1 MSLFDTLVKYG
12 MPFVPKPIV
21 GRVARRYV
29 AGDTIDAAVS
39 TLHSLN
45 EEGCMGTV
53 DVLGEEVREPERATT
68 AVAEYVRLIDRI
80 EEEKLDANISIKP
93 TMLGLK
99 IDQELCEENVS
110 RIIDRAAE
118 FNNFVRID
126 MEDHTCTDGTIRL
139 FRQMHEKHPPSVGV
153 VLQSY
158 LHRTIADITDL
169 LPLAPNIRICKGIYR
184 EPREIAWKEFETI
197 RANFVFATEKLL
209 SSGAY
214 VGIATH
220 DPHLVWAGMQI
231 VDRLGLDRDRYE
243 FQMLL
248 GVDPELRRIILANG
262 HRLRVYVPY
271 GRDWYPYSIRRLREN
286 PTVAHHVVRAMFG
299 RRSRGR

>member
-29 AGDTIDAAVS
+29 AGDTLDDAVLA
-39 TLHSLN
+39 LRALN
-45 EEGCMGTV
+45 QEGAMGTV
-53 DVLGEEVREPERATT
+53 DILGEEVREPVKATA
-68 AVAEYVRLIDRI
+68 AVTEYLRLLDRI
-80 EEEKLDANISIKP
+80 NDEKLDANISIKP
-93 TMLGLK
+93 TMLGLN
-99 IDQELCEENVS
+99 IGQTLCEENLARVVE
-110 RIIDRAAE
+110 RAAE
-118 FNNFVRID
+118 IGNFVRID
-126 MEDHTCTDGTIRL
+126 MEDHTCTDKTLRL
-139 FRQMHEKHPPSVGV
+139 YRQVHKIHPSTVGV

-158 LHRTIADITDL
+158 LHRTIPDINGL
-169 LPLAPNIRICKGIYR
+169 LPLIPNIRICKGIYR

-209 SSGAY
+209 TSGAY

-220 DPHLVWAGMQI
+220 DPHLVWAGMEI
-231 VDRLGLDRDRYE
+231 IDRLGLDRDRYE

-286 PTVAHHVVRAMFG
+286 PTVAHHVVRAMF
-299 RRSRGR
+299 R

>member
-12 MPFVPKPIV
+12 MPFVPKSIV

-29 AGDTIDAAVS
+29 AGDTLDDAVQ
-39 TLHSLN
+39 TLRALN
-45 EEGCMGTV
+45 DEGAMGTV
-53 DVLGEEVREPERATT
+53 DILGEEVREPVKAAA
-68 AVAEYVRLIDRI
+68 AVTEYLRLLDRI
-80 EEEKLDANISIKP
+80 EDEKLDANISIKP

-99 IDQELCEENVS
+99 IDQALCEENLL
-110 RIIDRAAE
+110 RIVKRAAE
-118 FNNFVRID
+118 FGNFVRID
-126 MEDHTCTDGTIRL
+126 MEDHSCTDATLQL
-139 FRQMHEKHPPSVGV
+139 FRSAHEKHPSTVGV

-158 LHRTIADITDL
+158 LHRTIADINDL

-184 EPREIAWKEFETI
+184 EPRAIAWKDFDTI
-197 RANFVFATEKLL
+197 RANFVHATEKLL

-220 DPHLVWAGMQI
+220 DPHLVWAGMEI
-231 VDRLGLDRDRYE
+231 VDRLGLGRDHYE

-248 GVDPELRRIILANG
+248 GVDPELRRIILSNG

-271 GRDWYPYSIRRLREN
+271 GQDWYPHSIRRLREN
-286 PTVAHHVVRAMFG
+286 PTVAHHVVRAMF
-299 RRSRGR
+299 R

>member
-12 MPFVPKPIV
+12 MPLVPKPIV
-21 GRVARRYV
+21 GHVARRYV
-29 AGDTIDAAVS
+29 AGDTLDDAVR
-39 TLHSLN
+39 TLRSLN
-45 EEGCMGTV
+45 EEGAMGTV
-53 DVLGEEVREPERATT
+53 DVLGEEVREPVKATA
-68 AVAEYVRLIDRI
+68 AVGEYLRLLDRI
-80 EEEKLDANISIKP
+80 EDEKLDANISIKP

-99 IDQELCEENVS
+99 IDQGLSEENLLNIVGH
-110 RIIDRAAE
+110 AAE
-118 FNNFVRID
+118 FENFVRID
-126 MEDHTCTDGTIRL
+126 MEDHTCTDATIRL
-139 FRQMHEKHPPSVGV
+139 FRQVQEKHPSTVGV

-158 LHRTIADITDL
+158 LHRTIADINDL

-184 EPREIAWKEFETI
+184 EPRAIAWQDFETI
-197 RANFVFATEKLL
+197 RANFVYATEKLL

-248 GVDPELRRIILANG
+248 GVDPGLRRIILTNG

-286 PTVAHHVVRAMFG
+286 PTVAHHVVRAMF
-299 RRSRGR
+299 R

>member
-1 MSLFDTLVKYG
+1 MSLFDVLVKYG

-29 AGDTIDAAVS
+29 AGDTLDDAVR
-39 TLHSLN
+39 TLRSLN
-45 EEGCMGTV
+45 EQGAMGTV
-53 DVLGEEVREPERATT
+53 DILGEEVREPVKAAA
-68 AVAEYVRLIDRI
+68 AVAEYLRLLDRI
-80 EEEKLDANISIKP
+80 EDEKLDANISIKP

-99 IDQELCEENVS
+99 IDQTLCEENLLNIVG
-110 RIIDRAAE
+110 RAAE
-118 FNNFVRID
+118 FDNFVRID
-126 MEDHTCTDGTIRL
+126 MEDHTCTDATIRL
-139 FRQMHEKHPPSVGV
+139 FRRVHEKHRSTVGV

-158 LHRTIADITDL
+158 LHRTIADINDL
-169 LPLAPNIRICKGIYR
+169 LPLTPNIRICKGIYR

-231 VDRLGLDRDRYE
+231 VDRLGLERNRYE

-286 PTVAHHVVRAMFG
+286 PTVAHHVVRAMF
-299 RRSRGR
+299 R

>member
-12 MPFVPKPIV
+12 MPFVPKTIV

-29 AGDTIDAAVS
+29 AGDTLDEAVQ
-39 TLHSLN
+39 TLRALN
-45 EEGCMGTV
+45 DEGAMGTV
-53 DVLGEEVREPERATT
+53 DILGEEVRESVKANA
-68 AVAEYVRLIDRI
+68 AVEEYLRLLNRI
-80 EEEKLDANISIKP
+80 EDEKLDANISIKP
-93 TMLGLK
+93 TMLGLN
-99 IDQELCEENVS
+99 IDQSLCEENLL
-110 RIIDRAAE
+110 RIVARAAQ

-126 MEDHTCTDGTIRL
+126 MEDRTCTDNTIRL
-139 FRQMHEKHPPSVGV
+139 FRQMHEKHPTSVGV

-158 LHRTIADITDL
+158 LHRTIADINSL
-169 LPLAPNIRICKGIYR
+169 LPLVPNIRICKGIYR
-184 EPREIAWKEFETI
+184 EPREIAWKDFETI

-231 VDRLGLDRDRYE
+231 VDRLGLDHDRYE

-271 GRDWYPYSIRRLREN
+271 GKDWYPYSIRRLREN
-286 PTVAHHVVRAMFG
+286 PTVAHHVVRAMF
-299 RRSRGR
+299 R

>member
-29 AGDTIDAAVS
+29 AGDTLDDAVL
-39 TLHSLN
+39 TLRALN
-45 EEGCMGTV
+45 QEGAMGTV
-53 DVLGEEVREPERATT
+53 DILGEEVREPVKATA
-68 AVAEYVRLIDRI
+68 AVTDYLRLLDRI
-80 EEEKLDANISIKP
+80 DEEKLDANISIKP
-93 TMLGLK
+93 TMLGLN
-99 IDQELCEENVS
+99 IGQALCEENLS
-110 RIIDRAAE
+110 RIVERAAKIG
-118 FNNFVRID
+118 NFVRID
-126 MEDHTCTDGTIRL
+126 MEDHSCTDNTIQL
-139 FRQMHEKHPPSVGV
+139 YRQMQKKHPSIVGL

-158 LHRTIADITDL
+158 LHRTIADINSL
-169 LPLAPNIRICKGIYR
+169 LPLVPNIRICKGIYR
-184 EPREIAWKEFETI
+184 EPREIAWKDFETI

-209 SSGAY
+209 ASGAY

-248 GVDPELRRIILANG
+248 GVDPELRRIILSNG

-286 PTVAHHVVRAMFG
+286 PTVAHHVVRAMF
-299 RRSRGR
+299 R

>member
-1 MSLFDTLVKYG
+1 MSLFDSLVKYG

-29 AGDTIDAAVS
+29 AGDTLDDAVH
-39 TLHSLN
+39 TLRALN
-45 EEGCMGTV
+45 EEGAMGTV
-53 DVLGEEVREPERATT
+53 DILGEEVREPVKATA
-68 AVAEYVRLIDRI
+68 AVEDYLRLLDRI
-80 EEEKLDANISIKP
+80 DEETLDANISIKP
-93 TMLGLK
+93 TMLGLN
-99 IDQELCEENVS
+99 IDQTLYEANLSTIVE
-110 RIIDRAAE
+110 RAAGAD
-118 FNNFVRID
+118 NFVRID
-126 MEDHTCTDGTIRL
+126 MEDHSCTDKTIQL
-139 FRQMHEKHPPSVGV
+139 FRRMHERQPSSVGV

-158 LHRTIADITDL
+158 LHRTIADINSL
-169 LPLAPNIRICKGIYR
+169 LPLVPNIRICKGIYR
-184 EPREIAWKEFETI
+184 EPREIAWKDFETI

-271 GRDWYPYSIRRLREN
+271 GKDWYPYSIRRLREN
-286 PTVAHHVVRAMFG
+286 PTVAHHVVRAMF
-299 RRSRGR
+299 R

>member
-12 MPFVPKPIV
+12 MPFVPKTIV

-29 AGDTIDAAVS
+29 AGDTLDDAVH
-39 TLHSLN
+39 TLRALN
-45 EEGCMGTV
+45 DEGAMGTV
-53 DVLGEEVREPERATT
+53 DILGEEVREPVKATA
-68 AVAEYVRLIDRI
+68 AVEEYLRLLDRI
-80 EEEKLDANISIKP
+80 EDEKLDANISIKP
-93 TMLGLK
+93 TMLGLN
-99 IDQELCEENVS
+99 IDQSLCEENLL
-110 RIIDRAAE
+110 RIVARAAQ
-118 FNNFVRID
+118 FNNFVRVD
-126 MEDHTCTDGTIRL
+126 MEDHTCTDNTIRL
-139 FRQMHEKHPPSVGV
+139 FRQIHEKHPTSVGV

-158 LHRTIADITDL
+158 LHRTIADINSL
-169 LPLAPNIRICKGIYR
+169 LPLVPNIRICKGIYR
-184 EPREIAWKEFETI
+184 EPREIAWKDFETI

-231 VDRLGLDRDRYE
+231 VDRLGLDHDRYE

-248 GVDPELRRIILANG
+248 GVDPELRRVILANG

-271 GRDWYPYSIRRLREN
+271 GKDWYPYSIRRLREN
-286 PTVAHHVVRAMFG
+286 PTVAHHVVRAMF
-299 RRSRGR
+299 R

>member
-29 AGDTIDAAVS
+29 AGDTIDDAVR
-39 TLHSLN
+39 TLRAIN
-45 EEGCMGTV
+45 QEGAMGTV
-53 DVLGEEVREPERATT
+53 DVLGEEVHEPAKTEA
-68 AVAEYVRLIDRI
+68 AVDEYVRLLDRI
-80 EEEKLDANISIKP
+80 EAEKLDANISIKP

-99 IDQELCEENVS
+99 IDPDLCAENLATIVE
-110 RIIDRAAE
+110 RAAGLR
-118 FNNFVRID
+118 NFVRID
-126 MEDHTCTDGTIRL
+126 MEDHTCTDDTIQLYR
-139 FRQMHEKHPPSVGV
+139 RMHDLQPGSIGV

-158 LHRTIADITDL
+158 LHRTIADINDL
-169 LPLAPNIRICKGIYR
+169 LELQPNIRVCKGIYR
-184 EPREIAWKEFETI
+184 EPREIAWKQFETI
-197 RANFVFATEKLL
+197 RANFICAVEKLL
-209 SSGAY
+209 SANAY

-220 DPHLVWAGMQI
+220 DPHLVWAGMEI
-231 VDRLGLDRDRYE
+231 VDRLGLARDRYE

-248 GVDPELRRIILANG
+248 GVDPELRKIILANR

-286 PTVAHHVVRAMFG
+286 PTVAHHVVRAMF
-299 RRSRGR
+299 R

>member
-1 MSLFDTLVKYG
+1 MSLFDSLVKYG
-12 MPFVPKPIV
+12 MPFVPKLIV

-29 AGDTIDAAVS
+29 AGDTIDDAVRM
-39 TLHSLN
+39 LRSLN
-45 EEGCMGTV
+45 EEGAMGTV
-53 DVLGEEVREPERATT
+53 DVLGEEVREPGRATA
-68 AVAEYVRLIDRI
+68 AVDEYLRLLDRI
-80 EEEKLDANISIKP
+80 EDEKLDANISVKP

-99 IDQELCEENVS
+99 IDQALCEENVS
-110 RIIDRAAE
+110 RIVGRATE

-139 FRQMHEKHPPSVGV
+139 FRQMHEKHQASVGV

-158 LHRTIADITDL
+158 LHRTIADINDL
-169 LPLAPNIRICKGIYR
+169 LPLTPNIRICKGIYR

-231 VDRLGLDRDRYE
+231 VDHLGLDRDRYE

-286 PTVAHHVVRAMFG
+286 PTVAHHVVRAMF
-299 RRSRGR
+299 R

>member
-12 MPFVPKPIV
+12 MPFVPKTIV

-29 AGDTIDAAVS
+29 AGDTLDDAVH
-39 TLHSLN
+39 TLRALN
-45 EEGCMGTV
+45 DEGAMGTV
-53 DVLGEEVREPERATT
+53 DILGEEVREPVKATA
-68 AVAEYVRLIDRI
+68 AVEEYLRLLDRI
-80 EEEKLDANISIKP
+80 EYEKLDANISIKP
-93 TMLGLK
+93 TMLGLN
-99 IDQELCEENVS
+99 IDQSLCEENLL
-110 RIIDRAAE
+110 RIVARAAQ

-126 MEDHTCTDGTIRL
+126 MEDHTCTDNTIRL
-139 FRQMHEKHPPSVGV
+139 FRQMHEKHPTSVGV

-158 LHRTIADITDL
+158 LHRTIADINSL
-169 LPLAPNIRICKGIYR
+169 LPLVPNIRICKGIYR
-184 EPREIAWKEFETI
+184 EPREIAWKDFETI

-220 DPHLVWAGMQI
+220 DPHLVWAGMKI
-231 VDRLGLDRDRYE
+231 VDRLGLDHDRYE

-271 GRDWYPYSIRRLREN
+271 GKDWYPYSIRRLREN
-286 PTVAHHVVRAMFG
+286 PTVAHHVVRAMF
-299 RRSRGR
+299 R

>member
-29 AGDTIDAAVS
+29 AGDTLDDAVL
-39 TLHSLN
+39 TLRALN
-45 EEGCMGTV
+45 EEGVMGTV
-53 DVLGEEVREPERATT
+53 DILGEAVREPVKATA
-68 AVAEYVRLIDRI
+68 AVEEYLRLLDRI
-80 EEEKLDANISIKP
+80 EDEKLDANISIKP
-93 TMLGLK
+93 TMLGLN
-99 IDQELCEENVS
+99 IDQVLCEENLL
-110 RIIDRAAE
+110 RIVARAAE
-118 FNNFVRID
+118 FDNFVRID
-126 MEDHTCTDGTIRL
+126 MEDHTCTDNTIQL
-139 FRQMHEKHPPSVGV
+139 FLQMHEKYPSSVGV

-158 LHRTIADITDL
+158 LHRTIADINGL
-169 LPLAPNIRICKGIYR
+169 LPLVPNIRICKGIYR
-184 EPREIAWKEFETI
+184 EPREIAWKNFETI
-197 RANFVFATEKLL
+197 RANFAFATEKLL

-231 VDRLGLDRDRYE
+231 VDRLALDRDRYE

-248 GVDPELRRIILANG
+248 GVDPELRRIILVNG

-299 RRSRGR
+299 

>member
-29 AGDTIDAAVS
+29 AGDTLDDAVLA
-39 TLHSLN
+39 LRALN
-45 EEGCMGTV
+45 QEGAMGTV
-53 DVLGEEVREPERATT
+53 DILGEEVREPAAATA
-68 AVAEYVRLIDRI
+68 AVTEYLRLLDRI
-80 EEEKLDANISIKP
+80 EDEKLDANISIKP
-93 TMLGLK
+93 TMLGLN
-99 IDQELCEENVS
+99 IDQTLCEDNLL
-110 RIIDRAAE
+110 RIVERAAE
-118 FNNFVRID
+118 IGNFVRID
-126 MEDHTCTDGTIRL
+126 MEDHTCTDNTIRL
-139 FRQMHEKHPPSVGV
+139 YRQIHERYPSTVGV

-158 LHRTIADITDL
+158 LHRTIADINGL
-169 LPLAPNIRICKGIYR
+169 LPLVPNIRICKGIYR

-231 VDRLGLDRDRYE
+231 VDRLGLERDRYE

-286 PTVAHHVVRAMFG
+286 PTVAHHVVRAMF
-299 RRSRGR
+299 R

>member
-1 MSLFDTLVKYG
+1 MSLFDMLVKYG

-29 AGDTIDAAVS
+29 AGDTLDDAVH
-39 TLHSLN
+39 TLRALN
-45 EEGCMGTV
+45 EEGAMGTV
-53 DVLGEEVREPERATT
+53 DILGEEVREPGKATA
-68 AVAEYVRLIDRI
+68 AVAEYLRLLDRI
-80 EEEKLDANISIKP
+80 EDEKLDANISIKP
-93 TMLGLK
+93 TMLGLN
-99 IDQELCEENVS
+99 IDQTLCEENLSSIVE
-110 RIIDRAAE
+110 RAVGAD
-118 FNNFVRID
+118 NFVRID
-126 MEDHTCTDGTIRL
+126 MEDHSCTDNTLQL
-139 FRQMHEKHPPSVGV
+139 FRRMHEKHPSSVGV

-158 LHRTIADITDL
+158 LHRTIADINSL
-169 LPLAPNIRICKGIYR
+169 LPLVPNIRICKGIYR
-184 EPREIAWKEFETI
+184 EPREIAWKDFETI

-209 SSGAY
+209 SSGAF

-248 GVDPELRRIILANG
+248 GVDPELRRIILTNG

-271 GRDWYPYSIRRLREN
+271 GKDWYPYSIRRLREN
-286 PTVAHHVVRAMFG
+286 PTVAHHVVRAMF
-299 RRSRGR
+299 R

>member
-12 MPFVPKPIV
+12 MPFVPKVIV

-29 AGDTIDAAVS
+29 AGDTLDDAAH
-39 TLHSLN
+39 TLRALN
-45 EEGCMGTV
+45 EEGAMGTV
-53 DVLGEEVREPERATT
+53 DILGEEVREPVKATA
-68 AVAEYVRLIDRI
+68 AVAEYLRLLDRI
-80 EEEKLDANISIKP
+80 EDEKLDANISIKP
-93 TMLGLK
+93 TMLGLN
-99 IDQELCEENVS
+99 IDQTLCEENLL
-110 RIIDRAAE
+110 RIVRRAAG
-118 FNNFVRID
+118 FDNFVRID
-126 MEDHTCTDGTIRL
+126 MEDHTCTDNTIRL
-139 FRQMHEKHPPSVGV
+139 FRQMHEKHPTTVGV

-158 LHRTIADITDL
+158 LHRTIADINDL

-184 EPREIAWKEFETI
+184 EPREIAWKDFETI
-197 RANFVFATEKLL
+197 RANFIFATEKLL

-248 GVDPELRRIILANG
+248 GVDPELRRIVLSNG

-286 PTVAHHVVRAMFG
+286 PTVAHHVVRAMF
-299 RRSRGR
+299 R

>member
-12 MPFVPKPIV
+12 MPFVPKTIV

-29 AGDTIDAAVS
+29 AGDTLDDAAH
-39 TLHSLN
+39 TLRALN
-45 EEGCMGTV
+45 DEGAMGTV
-53 DVLGEEVREPERATT
+53 DILGEEVREPVKATA
-68 AVAEYVRLIDRI
+68 AVEEYLRLLDRI
-80 EEEKLDANISIKP
+80 EDEKLDANISIKP
-93 TMLGLK
+93 TMLGLN
-99 IDQELCEENVS
+99 IDQFLCEENLL
-110 RIIDRAAE
+110 RIVARAAQ
-118 FNNFVRID
+118 FNNFVRVD
-126 MEDHTCTDGTIRL
+126 MEDHTCTDNTIRL
-139 FRQMHEKHPPSVGV
+139 FRQMHKKHPTSVGV

-158 LHRTIADITDL
+158 LHRTIADINSL
-169 LPLAPNIRICKGIYR
+169 LPLVPNIRICKGIYR
-184 EPREIAWKEFETI
+184 EPREIAWKDFETI

-231 VDRLGLDRDRYE
+231 VDRLGLDHDRYE

-248 GVDPELRRIILANG
+248 GVDPELRRVILANG

-271 GRDWYPYSIRRLREN
+271 GKDWYPYSIRRLREN
-286 PTVAHHVVRAMFG
+286 PTVAHHVVRAMF
-299 RRSRGR
+299 R

>member
-12 MPFVPKPIV
+12 MPFVPKTIV

-29 AGDTIDAAVS
+29 AGDTLDDAVH
-39 TLHSLN
+39 TLRALN
-45 EEGCMGTV
+45 DEGAMGTV
-53 DVLGEEVREPERATT
+53 DILGEEVREPVKATA
-68 AVAEYVRLIDRI
+68 AVEEYLRLLDRI
-80 EEEKLDANISIKP
+80 EDEKLDANISIKP
-93 TMLGLK
+93 TMLGLN
-99 IDQELCEENVS
+99 IDQSLCEENLL
-110 RIIDRAAE
+110 RIVARAAQ
-118 FNNFVRID
+118 FNNFVRVD
-126 MEDHTCTDGTIRL
+126 MEDHTCTDNTIRL
-139 FRQMHEKHPPSVGV
+139 FRQIHEKHPTSVGV

-158 LHRTIADITDL
+158 LHRTIADINGL
-169 LPLAPNIRICKGIYR
+169 LPLVPNIRICKGIYR

-231 VDRLGLDRDRYE
+231 VDRLGLERNRYE

-286 PTVAHHVVRAMFG
+286 PTVAHHVVRAMF
-299 RRSRGR
+299 R

>member
-12 MPFVPKPIV
+12 MPFVPKVIV

-29 AGDTIDAAVS
+29 AGDTLDEAVL
-39 TLHSLN
+39 TLRALN
-45 EEGCMGTV
+45 QEGAMGTV
-53 DVLGEEVREPERATT
+53 DILGEEVREPAAATA
-68 AVAEYVRLIDRI
+68 AVTEYLRLLDRI
-80 EEEKLDANISIKP
+80 EDEKLDANISIKP

-99 IDQELCEENVS
+99 IDQTLCEDNLL
-110 RIIDRAAE
+110 RIVERAAE
-118 FNNFVRID
+118 IGNFVRID
-126 MEDHTCTDGTIRL
+126 MEDHTCTDNTIRL
-139 FRQMHEKHPPSVGV
+139 YRQMHERYPSTVGV

-158 LHRTIADITDL
+158 LHRTIADINGL
-169 LPLAPNIRICKGIYR
+169 LPLVPNIRICKGIYR

-231 VDRLGLDRDRYE
+231 VDRLGLERDRYE

-286 PTVAHHVVRAMFG
+286 PTVAHHVVRAMF
-299 RRSRGR
+299 R